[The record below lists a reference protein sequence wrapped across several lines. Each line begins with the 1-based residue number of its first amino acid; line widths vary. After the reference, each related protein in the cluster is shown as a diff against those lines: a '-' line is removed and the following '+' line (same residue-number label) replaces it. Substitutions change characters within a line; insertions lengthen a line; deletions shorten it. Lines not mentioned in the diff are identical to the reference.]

1 MRRCRASRRPST
13 GSSTRVRRSSV
24 PEAASKNDAS
34 RNTVSDDAVSDNGAL
49 EEVPPRALA
58 ARGAAWTLQRG
69 PRRWRRYSP
78 WMFYAFVSPWLLG
91 FLALT
96 AIPMFY
102 ALGMSFTNFDG
113 LSGHWHWVGFAN
125 YTKAWHDPH
134 FWSGLRTTAV
144 YGVVTVPLSLAGGLG
159 LAVLVN
165 RRLRAVGVFR
175 TIFYLP
181 SVIPVVATT
190 LMFKLLF
197 DRNTGLL
204 NTVLSWFG
212 VGAVGW
218 LSDPWAFK
226 IMVLLA
232 LWGLGG
238 GMVIFLAGLQ
248 GIPAE
253 LLEAATVD
261 GAGAWQ
267 RFRRITLPILS
278 PVGDERR
285 RHDVRHAR
293 GPAAQQVPDVHGAD
307 PARGAVRR
315 ARGLELP
322 VLPQVR
328 GRVGVD
334 QCPPAAAA
342 RSMGHLQAGAHS
354 DRLLAVPVE
363 HAADRCPL
371 RDADHPHQR
380 AGRVRF
386 RAAARPRPLRAVRPD
401 AGYQHGAADPHRDPD
416 LCAVHPDSPGQHA
429 LAVGAVGTGRLAV
442 PGLPVPPVLR
452 LTPS

>member
-1 MRRCRASRRPST
+1 MS
-13 GSSTRVRRSSV
+13 
-24 PEAASKNDAS
+24 ND
-34 RNTVSDDAVSDNGAL
+34 TVSDNGAL
-49 EEVPPRALA
+49 KAVPPRALA
-58 ARGAAWTLQRG
+58 ARGAAASLRRG
-69 PRRWRRYSP
+69 SRRRWRRYSP

-125 YTKAWHDPH
+125 YTKAWRDPH
-134 FWSGLRTTAV
+134 FWSGLSTTAV

-159 LAVLVN
+159 LALLVN

-278 PVGDERR
+278 PV
-285 RHDVRHAR
+285 VFFQFVFATIASLQTVVQPLLLS
-293 GPAAQQVPDVHGAD
+293 PAVNSGAGGGFTD
-307 PARGAVRR
+307 PTHV
-315 ARGLELP
+315 
-322 VLPQVR
+322 
-328 GRVGVD
+328 
-334 QCPPAAAA
+334 
-342 RSMGHLQAGAHS
+342 QAGDYLYMVHVYAQFF
-354 DRLLAVPVE
+354 DYQQYGYGAALLWILFVVILAITAAILRSSSFWVYYEVE
-363 HAADRCPL
+363 QDGK
-371 RDADHPHQR
+371 
-380 AGRVRF
+380 AGRR
-386 RAAARPRPLRAVRPD
+386 
-401 AGYQHGAADPHRDPD
+401 
-416 LCAVHPDSPGQHA
+416 
-429 LAVGAVGTGRLAV
+429 
-442 PGLPVPPVLR
+442 
-452 LTPS
+452 